1 MIVVDT
7 SVLVQLLLPSAEA
20 ALIEEVA
27 RLDEVWHAPALWRS
41 ELRNVLVQQVRRGT
55 LSLDAA
61 HDCLLDAEQLLEVGT
76 CDADPLHVV
85 DLALESGCSAY
96 DCEFVDVAVRLGA
109 PLLTADRALLTAFRD
124 VAVTP
129 EQFLRLHGRG

>member
-7 SVLVQLLLPSAEA
+7 SVLVQLLLPSEEG

-27 RLDEVWHAPALWRS
+27 RLDDEWHAPALWRS
-41 ELRNVLVQQVRRGT
+41 ELRSVLVQQVRRGA
-55 LSLDAA
+55 LSVAA
-61 HDCLLDAEQLLEVGT
+61 ADECLIDAEQLLGVGT
-76 CDADPLHVV
+76 CDADPLHVI

-109 PLLTADRALLTAFRD
+109 PLLTADRALLAAFGE

-129 EQFLRLHGRG
+129 EQFLRLVGGG

>member
-1 MIVVDT
+1 MVDT
-7 SVLVQLLLPSAEA
+7 SVLVQLLLPSEEG

-27 RLDEVWHAPALWRS
+27 RLDDEWHAPALWRS
-41 ELRNVLVQQVRRGT
+41 ELRSVLVQQVRRGA
-55 LSLDAA
+55 LSVAA
-61 HDCLLDAEQLLEVGT
+61 ADECLIDAEQLLGVGT
-76 CDADPLHVV
+76 CDADPLHVI

-109 PLLTADRALLTAFRD
+109 PLLTADRALLAAFGE

-129 EQFLRLHGRG
+129 EQFLRLVGGG